1 MGRASKILPRA
12 TQITTG
18 GVAVSLITVNLLI
31 ESIFISAS
39 LFINIAAS
47 VSANSVDLSPIPSV
61 GLSVGLSACVS
72 GK

>member
-39 LFINIAAS
+39 LFINIAS